1 MNVLKQALL
10 CVNKNLWPRF
20 NKTLTGDIPCCNP
33 VSVEHIQ
40 VANPQFSPLPVV
52 PVGTGV
58 SGEVCRPLEVHRSYG
73 HVP

>member
-1 MNVLKQALL
+1 M
-10 CVNKNLWPRF
+10 NKNLWHGF

-58 SGEVCRPLEVHRSYG
+58 REKCAGLWRYTEVMVMFRERVAFK
-73 HVP
+73 